1 MKNSPLHCTYP
12 PFSVHDFSNTVQVW
26 YNWYMNIMR
35 TLVYRRHIPMYCIHI
50 TYVWCGI
57 STCSPSVAPVLAA
70 VSAELVP
77 GDSTGWRMRCVNN
90 KIHNMIPRHPSPP
103 PPTPGGTI
111 GNLLKSVQRSRE

>member
-1 MKNSPLHCTYP
+1 
-12 PFSVHDFSNTVQVW
+12 
-26 YNWYMNIMR
+26 MNIMR
-35 TLVYRRHIPMYCIHI
+35 TLVYRHIPMYCIHI

-77 GDSTGWRMRCVNN
+77 GDSAGWRMRCVNN

-103 PPTPGGTI
+103 SSSRRHNRI
-111 GNLLKSVQRSRE
+111 SVEICAEIQRVRVQW